1 MKLLAKLTFL
11 LFFSV
16 NIGYSQEPQRLEHLD
31 SIINVINNSTKG
43 LRFVLSDTGINS
55 ELSEVGTTFFM
66 NKYVILSNK
75 KRRHYTTTYN
85 DSTKTFNN
93 NLYCVNVDQEGNLS
107 FPLLFSSA
115 LDSDKEEGSIAFTPN
130 QKTIFYTQENTSKPG
145 TFDLYK
151 AELDL
156 NSKDYWTNVQKVE
169 NLIPAG
175 YSIETPTV
183 SADGKKLFFASNMP
197 GGFGGFD
204 LYEVAINENGSLGNL
219 KNLGSNI
226 NTKEDEK
233 FPNTTKDNKYL
244 FFSSKGHLNTGGFD
258 VFKSSIVNNEY
269 LPALN
274 LGTSINT
281 RKDDQAFILV
291 DEDKGYISSEKAP
304 GDFDILK
311 FKINRYETPN
321 KTYQVV
327 EKETLTP
334 LPNAKV
340 VLKDEFGNIVSE
352 AISND
357 KGEIKLPLN
366 PISYNTILVNKEGYL
381 PVETMFTS
389 ENILSNPI
397 KLEQDKPVVTEDAI
411 VIESIYFE
419 FNKATITKE
428 SQLSLNKIVNV
439 LNEYPEMRLDI
450 GAHTDNKGSDKYN
463 IVLSQKRAKSTV
475 DYLTSKGIS
484 RDRLTYKGYGES
496 KPLIDCGGKCTAE
509 EDQKNRRVEFNI
521 VKNTKNSI

>member
-1 MKLLAKLTFL
+1 
-11 LFFSV
+11 
-16 NIGYSQEPQRLEHLD
+16 
-31 SIINVINNSTKG
+31 
-43 LRFVLSDTGINS
+43 
-55 ELSEVGTTFFM
+55 
-66 NKYVILSNK
+66 
-75 KRRHYTTTYN
+75 
-85 DSTKTFNN
+85 
-93 NLYCVNVDQEGNLS
+93 
-107 FPLLFSSA
+107 
-115 LDSDKEEGSIAFTPN
+115 
-130 QKTIFYTQENTSKPG
+130 
-145 TFDLYK
+145 
-151 AELDL
+151 
-156 NSKDYWTNVQKVE
+156 
-169 NLIPAG
+169 
-175 YSIETPTV
+175 
-183 SADGKKLFFASNMP
+183 MP

-439 LNEYPEMRLDI
+439 LNEYPEMKLDI

-463 IVLSQKRAKSTV
+463 MVLSQKRAKSTV

-521 VKNTKNSI
+521 VKKTTNSI